1 MAIQKND
8 MESVLFLLSI
18 HVDVNSRVQDAT
30 QTPPLHLA
38 AASGSEM
45 LVRSL
50 LLAGARVSSRK
61 WHFLSVSNNRS
72 FALNSSHGAGAIL
85 FQGDSPHSLVLVL
98 QYRLALLAPA
108 LL

>member
-8 MESVLFLLSI
+8 VESVLFLLSI

-50 LLAGARVSSRK
+50 LLAGARVSQINLYLLLVIG
-61 WHFLSVSNNRS
+61 HFINICTCLPYMTMPTHLCS
-72 FALNSSHGAGAIL
+72 LGLAG
-85 FQGDSPHSLVLVL
+85 ST
-98 QYRLALLAPA
+98 LAL
-108 LL
+108 

>member
-38 AASGSEM
+38 ASSGSEM

-50 LLAGARVSSRK
+50 LLAGARVSEMK
-61 WHFLSVSNNRS
+61 
-72 FALNSSHGAGAIL
+72 
-85 FQGDSPHSLVLVL
+85 
-98 QYRLALLAPA
+98 
-108 LL
+108 

>member
-8 MESVLFLLSI
+8 VESVLFLLSI

-50 LLAGARVSSRK
+50 LLAGARVSQINL
-61 WHFLSVSNNRS
+61 H
-72 FALNSSHGAGAIL
+72 
-85 FQGDSPHSLVLVL
+85 
-98 QYRLALLAPA
+98 LLMVI
-108 LL
+108 

>member
-50 LLAGARVSSRK
+50 LLAGARVSQMKRQ
-61 WHFLSVSNNRS
+61 FL
-72 FALNSSHGAGAIL
+72 
-85 FQGDSPHSLVLVL
+85 LVIRGQLH
-98 QYRLALLAPA
+98 
-108 LL
+108 

>member
-1 MAIQKND
+1 MQYDNKGRNFLHMAIQKND

-50 LLAGARVSSRK
+50 ILAGARVISSSTVPGDV
-61 WHFLSVSNNRS
+61 WLVYMTE
-72 FALNSSHGAGAIL
+72 L
-85 FQGDSPHSLVLVL
+85 F
-98 QYRLALLAPA
+98 
-108 LL
+108 